1 GEILSAKSFNFEEFK
16 QFRFLIQATD
26 SATPAL
32 SSSTSVNV
40 FILDENDNSPVI
52 LPPYSD
58 QGSVNSENIPY
69 SADAGYFVAKI
80 RAVDAD
86 SGYNALLS
94 YHISEPKG
102 TNLFRIGSSSG
113 EIRSKRRMS
122 DSDIGRA
129 SCQES

>member
-1 GEILSAKSFNFEEFK
+1 MQL
-16 QFRFLIQATD
+16 RVQATD
-26 SATPAL
+26 FGVPPL
-32 SSSTSVNV
+32 SSNATLNI

-69 SADAGYFVAKI
+69 SAEAGYFVAKI

-102 TNLFRIGSSSG
+102 TNLFRIGTSSG
-113 EIRSKRRMS
+113 EIRTKRRMS
-122 DSDIGRA
+122 DSDLKTHL
-129 SCQES
+129 SSYCF